1 MPVSYVLG
9 IDVAPTRTHAA
20 TRTRLGDG
28 WGQPEPLWLGE
39 QAPSAASALF
49 LDDEGYLLTGDAAA
63 HAGAEIPSRLLTG
76 FHQRIGDEVPI
87 IVEGERFSPQSL
99 SGVLVEGIVEHAAE
113 LAGGAPEQVVLTH
126 PAGWGGYRR
135 ELLRRELTT
144 AGITAVTLVP
154 GPIAALHAHLPA
166 PGPADTAAAVCEYG
180 PDGVTV
186 TLATASGASGWRQ
199 VTTAEGV
206 APAAAV
212 STVFALAHTASVPPK
227 ALAGIVF
234 CGAIAP
240 GSLPGRL
247 PCPVFAGPHP
257 ELTTALGASAV
268 TTSAPARRA
277 EAAVETTL
285 LPQPALAPEVSERPA
300 RPPVEITPFTL
311 PERRGPGKLF
321 GKRRPLAAA
330 ATVLTLT
337 ASILTIT
344 LTTHEATAGSNPRP
358 APPTSCARPGAAASA
373 EGHC

>member
-1 MPVSYVLG
+1 MSYVLG

-20 TRTRLGDG
+20 TRSRTGEG
-28 WGQPEPLWLGE
+28 WGPPEPLWLGE

-63 HAGAEIPSRLLTG
+63 HAGATIPSRLLTG
-76 FHQRIGDEVPI
+76 FHQRIGDDVPI

-99 SGVLVEGIVEHAAE
+99 SGVLVEGIVEHAAG
-113 LAGGAPEQVVLTH
+113 LFDGPPEQVILTH

-135 ELLRRELTT
+135 ELLRRELAT
-144 AGITAVTLVP
+144 AGIAAVTLVP

-186 TLATASGASGWRQ
+186 TLATASGASGWRP

-212 STVFALAHTASVPPK
+212 STVFALAHTASIPPK

-234 CGAIAP
+234 CGPIAP

-257 ELTTALGASAV
+257 ELTTALGASV
-268 TTSAPARRA
+268 LTTSAPARRA
-277 EAAVETTL
+277 VAETTL
-285 LPQPALAPEVSERPA
+285 LPQPEAPPEVSERPA

-311 PERRGPGKLF
+311 PERRGPGRLF
-321 GKRRPLAAA
+321 GRRRPLAAA
-330 ATVLTLT
+330 AAVLALT

-344 LTTHEATAGSNPRP
+344 LTTHEATAGPHP
-358 APPTSCARPGAAASA
+358 APPTSPTCARPGAATSA